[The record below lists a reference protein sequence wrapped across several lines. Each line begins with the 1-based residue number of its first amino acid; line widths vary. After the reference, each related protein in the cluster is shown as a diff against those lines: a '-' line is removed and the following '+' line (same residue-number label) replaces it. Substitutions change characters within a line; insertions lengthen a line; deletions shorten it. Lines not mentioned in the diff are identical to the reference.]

1 MPDHKKNQISADDQ
15 KASSIAPDASLTPPV
30 SETKKK
36 IRKAPKVKKK
46 KKKGLPIVLDILIV
60 IVLLAAIAGAV
71 FGIYSTG
78 KYFST
83 RYAQVEITYTLLLD
97 DVDAVLAYD
106 DDGECVITSD
116 SYVYMTENEQ
126 GHSLGQVL
134 DVECVADSQ
143 QESSE
148 TVDIYVTVH
157 TVADYNYTLGYF
169 VGQTKIAVGKSYILR
184 FEGLMNDAVIVE
196 LQINEKAS

>member
-15 KASSIAPDASLTPPV
+15 KASSIAPEASLTPV

-46 KKKGLPIVLDILIV
+46 KKKGLPVVLDILIV
-60 IVLLAAIAGAV
+60 IVLLAAIAGTV

-83 RYAQVEITYTLLLD
+83 RYAQVDITYTVLLQ
-97 DVDAVLAYD
+97 DVDAALAYD
-106 DDGECVITSD
+106 ADGECVITPE
-116 SYVYMTENEQ
+116 SYVYVAENDR

-134 DVECVADSQ
+134 DVECVADSV
-143 QESSE
+143 QESDE
-148 TVDIYVTVH
+148 VVDVYVTVH

-169 VGQTKIAVGKSYILR
+169 VDQTKIAVGKSYVLR
-184 FEGLMNDAVIVE
+184 FEGLMSEAVIVE
-196 LQINEKAS
+196 LEIDE